1 MPSLT
6 EEISLLDA
14 VSGECSRL
22 LQRFQSFVDD
32 PALRALGA
40 RFEANRMR
48 REVDLGFNAFALASN
63 IYHRENLHSD
73 VMAAI
78 LDPDGSHG
86 QGDRFLML
94 FLEFLNERHDLK
106 LDLEDYRD
114 AIIEREPGRIDLL
127 IRGTRGDRPKAII
140 IENKINGAG
149 DMDCQVVRYLE
160 KVRTVWKLDCEA
172 IVYLTLQQK
181 GRPCTHGWPDE
192 EREQVEPLL
201 KSICAFADAPDDLHS
216 GWLRPCVGS
225 AADSNL
231 EVAHVIRQY
240 RQLILKLGQNA
251 MNQPLMEE
259 FYDLLKVGERYKAA
273 LNLKAIMNDLPAF
286 RCQRLIYEFQKD
298 VSPFSKVYPYRPT
311 VAVFENCGL
320 ENLKIHVDTTSNE
333 SSTLSFWNC
342 IDGDEKRATPERL
355 LRELGLTDQFRC
367 QDGWFNRE
375 FSFPC
380 EEQALYEFLRSFLKK
395 LRDSLSRSK
404 SSV

>member
-1 MPSLT
+1 MNRLDP
-6 EEISLLDA
+6 EIALLDDIHA
-14 VSGECSRL
+14 WSSSFVGSIRG
-22 LQRFQSFVDD
+22 FVDD
-32 PALRALGA
+32 PRVRRIAATYA
-40 RFEANRMR
+40 ANADR
-48 REVDLGFNAFALASN
+48 RKVDLGFNAFALVSDL
-63 IYHRENLHSD
+63 YYRENFHSD
-73 VMAAI
+73 MMVAI
-78 LDPDGSHG
+78 LDPRGAHG
-86 QGDRFLML
+86 QGDRFLRL
-94 FLEFLNERHDLK
+94 FLEFLRDRHH
-106 LDLEDYRD
+106 LDIEPDDYRN
-114 AIIEREPGRIDLL
+114 AQVVPESAKIDVL
-127 IRGTRGDRPKAII
+127 IWDKTSGKAII
-140 IENKINGAG
+140 VENKINGAP
-149 DMDCQVVRYLE
+149 DMDRQVVRYLE
-160 KVRTVWKLDCEA
+160 EVEDGRRLKCDA
-172 IVYLTLQQK
+172 IVYLTLQQR
-181 GRPCTHGWPDE
+181 GWPGTHGWTND
-192 EREQVEPLL
+192 ERERVSRLL
-201 KSICAFADAPDDLHS
+201 KPICAFANAPDDLHS
-216 GWLRPCVGS
+216 GWLGPCVGS
-225 AADSNL
+225 AADSSL

-240 RQLILKLGQNA
+240 RQIILKLGQNV
-251 MNQPLMEE
+251 MNQPLMQE

-355 LRELGLTDQFRC
+355 LRELGLIDQFRC